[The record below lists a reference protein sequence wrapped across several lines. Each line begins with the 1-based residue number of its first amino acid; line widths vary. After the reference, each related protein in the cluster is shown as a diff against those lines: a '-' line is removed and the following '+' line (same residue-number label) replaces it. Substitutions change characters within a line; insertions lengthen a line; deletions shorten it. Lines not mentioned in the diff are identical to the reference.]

1 MNPDTCGASAELTG
15 AINFNLGPKKGE
27 IAQCAFKQYVIAQV
41 VRVRA
46 DCRSGQGTQE
56 DHDSVGL

>member
-27 IAQCAFKQYVIAQV
+27 IAQCALFRPPAAIYVSGCGAEV
-41 VRVRA
+41 V
-46 DCRSGQGTQE
+46 
-56 DHDSVGL
+56 VGGVAVGS